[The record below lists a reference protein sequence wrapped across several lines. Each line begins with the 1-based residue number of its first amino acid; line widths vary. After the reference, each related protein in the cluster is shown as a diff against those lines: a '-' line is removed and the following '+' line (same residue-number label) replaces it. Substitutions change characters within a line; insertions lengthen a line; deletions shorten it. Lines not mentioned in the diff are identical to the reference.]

1 MVLKLVVL
9 LVVKKAQV
17 VAVKLEATLGNS
29 TCGAQL
35 AQSTMGMNYHWHKES
50 TSASAFL
57 SGGSKNFSYNGGNKG
72 QRKLTGNQIKSNPV
86 G

>member
-9 LVVKKAQV
+9 LVVKNAQV

-35 AQSTMGMNYHWHKES
+35 GK
-50 TSASAFL
+50 FD
-57 SGGSKNFSYNGGNKG
+57 
-72 QRKLTGNQIKSNPV
+72 
-86 G
+86 

>member
-17 VAVKLEATLGNS
+17 VAVKLEVTLGNS

-35 AQSTMGMNYHWHKES
+35 GK
-50 TSASAFL
+50 FD
-57 SGGSKNFSYNGGNKG
+57 
-72 QRKLTGNQIKSNPV
+72 
-86 G
+86 